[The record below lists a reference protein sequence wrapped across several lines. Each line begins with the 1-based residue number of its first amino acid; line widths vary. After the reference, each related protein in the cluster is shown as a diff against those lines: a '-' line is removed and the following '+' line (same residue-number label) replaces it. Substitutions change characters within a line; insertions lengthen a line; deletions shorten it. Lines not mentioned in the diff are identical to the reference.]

1 MSTPTLVSGARM
13 QKNGDWLFEQEKP
26 MKVLVDKQDSHD
38 VRLLKGL
45 ETGRPAAND
54 DEREWT
60 DEELL
65 MDPIDWYMK
74 RMVDEIELHTGD

>member
-1 MSTPTLVSGARM
+1 MSTPFVVSGNRM
-13 QKNGDWLFEQEKP
+13 QKTGDWLFDQEKP
-26 MKVLVDKQDSHD
+26 VKVLVDKQDSHD
-38 VRLLKGL
+38 LRLLKGI

-54 DEREWT
+54 EDREWT

-74 RMVDEIELHTGD
+74 RLPAEIELHTGD